1 MPAAETA
8 VVLALLAQVLFT
20 VATMLRA
27 GRARVRAFLGGK
39 VTGDVAL
46 GQHEHWPPEVRKFAN
61 NMNNQFETPTLF
73 YALVL
78 LALVIHAAGPVFAL
92 LTWAYVGT
100 RVVHAAIHTGSNRI
114 RPRFRAFA
122 AGVACLGAMAVVLT
136 VAVLASAIG

>member
-20 VATMLRA
+20 IATMVRA
-27 GRARVRAFLGGK
+27 GRARVRAFLGGR

-78 LALVIHAAGPVFAL
+78 LALVIHAAGPAFAL
-92 LTWAYVGT
+92 LAWAYVCT

-114 RPRFRAFA
+114 RPRFRAFV
-122 AGVACLGAMAVVLT
+122 AGVACLAAMAVVLA
-136 VAVLASAIG
+136 VAVVAAALT